1 MRNAPSNSSGGG
13 GGGGGKSGKPSDLEL
28 FPGFKPAIEGCT
40 LSWDDYPIQGVTY
53 GHNSHY
59 LSPFAV
65 FKLESPELGN
75 TVTAGVNSSQ
85 VSSKIII
92 IRMSICCARLAS
104 GDLKFGARQYG
115 LPWQIKASFLIA

>member
-1 MRNAPSNSSGGG
+1 MRNAPSNSS

-85 VSSKIII
+85 VSSSKIIII
-92 IRMSICCARLAS
+92 IRMSICCARPS
-104 GDLKFGARQYG
+104 KQCSFSQYFR
-115 LPWQIKASFLIA
+115 PS

>member
-1 MRNAPSNSSGGG
+1 MRNAPSNSSGG

-92 IRMSICCARLAS
+92 TRLKSALRARPRCARAFS
-104 GDLKFGARQYG
+104 EV
-115 LPWQIKASFLIA
+115 LPDS